1 MKRFTCLVL
10 MTVLLMT
17 GLACGEGIYTERAE
31 AGIEA
36 DRLLEK
42 NYGIVQEMLTYFT
55 RHTEKTDQ
63 GYVVTYSGSEA
74 FYDVLGTYTVR
85 PGGNPEVEW
94 SLDGRDTSGMF
105 DAEVWGRE
113 QLEEMVRQTSQTR
126 SISEFWTR
134 AMEIT
139 TQHGAE
145 VKDVKSADI
154 DMEDAEY
161 IEEAIPEDV
170 LAVMKQAVREQ
181 YGLSEDQLA
190 RMSVTMA
197 YENDREILGY
207 LWLAQ
212 DEEVWTEKDGQYTVA
227 VLKDGNLVDYMEY
240 DAALSG
246 NG

>member
-1 MKRFTCLVL
+1 
-10 MTVLLMT
+10 
-17 GLACGEGIYTERAE
+17 
-31 AGIEA
+31 
-36 DRLLEK
+36 
-42 NYGIVQEMLTYFT
+42 
-55 RHTEKTDQ
+55 
-63 GYVVTYSGSEA
+63 
-74 FYDVLGTYTVR
+74 
-85 PGGNPEVEW
+85 
-94 SLDGRDTSGMF
+94 MF